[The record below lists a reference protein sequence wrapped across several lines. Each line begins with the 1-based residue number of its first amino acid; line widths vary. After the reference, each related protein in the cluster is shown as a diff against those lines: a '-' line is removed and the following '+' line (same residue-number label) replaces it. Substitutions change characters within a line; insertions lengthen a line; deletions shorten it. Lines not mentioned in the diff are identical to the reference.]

1 MLRAD
6 RAASGVRRRS
16 RSRARPGSTGP
27 WLAAAVCLPLAA
39 AAAGHTTVPP
49 PEQAAQYRAEAP
61 KTILEL
67 QQFRSSQSIA
77 AAAGNGRVG
86 RATRI
91 ELNPYINA
99 WFLLTLDWGD
109 LGGRTS
115 YHLENPAP
123 DTQSVDLRDGQ
134 PGALVIT
141 DDGETIACDLWSGD
155 PSALERASRSSLPY
169 APLCGGRLYLRNPVA
184 GRRTDLEQV
193 AEFLRDHV
201 WRGEEIVGFVREA
214 FFRDAY
220 LEQGRLAA
228 AHEAA
233 PELPDTPEQAAV
245 SAAYA
250 DRSVVP
256 ERLGIKLVSDQLVLG
271 RWYAVSTLAGVY
283 VSLIQPRAISPAILE
298 SYPGTVNHL
307 DGVEA
312 SALSYLVA
320 FDLTQFDL
328 RFALGTEHPRV
339 GWSPRP
345 PDAVRSPGL
354 PGPDGIDQVRPLV
367 TIGMV
372 SPALVGDTVATFTG
386 GFKREHGAF
395 KYGDFAGM
403 NRGSHYGFIEE
414 GVVFSKLQPGLAT
427 LFVLDDG
434 SVHMTTWAETDD
446 RLLGRVRYARQNGVP
461 LVEPDPATGAPAPGA
476 LVAKWGPGN
485 WSGSAAGELRALRAG
500 ACIAEKADRRFLI
513 YGWFSSATPSAMA
526 RVFQAY
532 GCRYAMLLDMNA
544 LEHTYLAL
552 YARRNGEIA
561 VQHLI
566 RGMEEVDKSSDGQ
579 MIPRFIG
586 FPDNRDFFYLI
597 RREDRP

>member
-27 WLAAAVCLPLAA
+27 WLAAAVYLPLAA
-39 AAAGHTTVPP
+39 AAAGQTTVPP
-49 PEQAAQYRAEAP
+49 PEQEAQYWAEAP

-77 AAAGNGRVG
+77 AAAGNGRAG

-115 YHLENPAP
+115 YHLDNPAS
-123 DTQSVDLRDGQ
+123 DRQSVDLRDGQ

-233 PELPDTPEQAAV
+233 PKLPDAPGPAAV
-245 SAAYA
+245 NTTYA

-256 ERLGIKLVSDQLVLG
+256 EQLGIDVVSDRLMLG
-271 RWYAVSTLAGVY
+271 RWYAASTLAGVY
-283 VSLIQPRAISPAILE
+283 LSVMQPQAISGAILE
-298 SYPGTVNHL
+298 SYPGTVSVL
-307 DGVEA
+307 DSVEA
-312 SALSYLVA
+312 AALTYLVA
-320 FDLTQFDL
+320 FDLTRFEL

-345 PDAVRSPGL
+345 PDAIRSPGL
-354 PGPDGIDQVRPLV
+354 PGPDGIDQVGPLV
-367 TIGMV
+367 RSGMV

-395 KYGDFAGM
+395 KYGDFAGR

-427 LFVLDDG
+427 LYVLDNG
-434 SVHMTTWAETDD
+434 SVHMSTWTESDD
-446 RLLGRVRYARQNGVP
+446 RLLARIRFARQNGVP
-461 LVEPDPATGAPAPGA
+461 LVEPDPVTGAPAPGA
-476 LVAKWGPGN
+476 LVARWGPGN
-485 WSGSAAGELRALRAG
+485 WSGSASGELRALRAG
-500 ACIAEKADRRFLI
+500 ACVQGAAGRQSLI

-552 YARRNGEIA
+552 YTRKDDEIV

-566 RGMEEVDKSSDGQ
+566 RGMEVLDKSADGQ

-586 FPDNRDFFYLI
+586 FPDNRDFFYLV
-597 RREDRP
+597 RREDGP